1 MEEGAATGMEWITSG
16 AENILQIFDV
26 LLDTITKNPLL
37 AMLFVGGTIIPLGFS
52 IFQHF
57 KHA

>member
-1 MEEGAATGMEWITSG
+1 MEGAISMEWISTG
-16 AENILQIFDV
+16 ASNILSIFDV
-26 LLDTITKNPLL
+26 LLDTITTNPLL
-37 AMLFVGGTIIPLGFS
+37 AMLFVGGTVIPLGFT

>member
-1 MEEGAATGMEWITSG
+1 MEGATAMEWISTG
-16 AENILQIFDV
+16 ASNILSIFDV
-26 LLDTITKNPLL
+26 LLDTITTNPLL
-37 AMLFVGGTIIPLGFS
+37 AMLFVGGTVIPLGFA